1 MKYQQIMIQML
12 YGASDFKDSTRNIED
27 VYNEALAIY
36 HVTYDYA
43 ESRKDVSKCG
53 FAWKVAGSALCAY
66 NRKIHC
72 MKTGEKEI
80 SFVSSSFDGIF

>member
-1 MKYQQIMIQML
+1 MIQML
-12 YGASDFKDSTRNIED
+12 YGASDFKDSTREIER

-43 ESRKDVSKCG
+43 KTRNDIAKCG

-66 NRKIHC
+66 HRKMHC
-72 MKTGEKEI
+72 MKTGDREI
-80 SFVSSSFDGIF
+80 TFLSSSFDGIF